1 MEDVFPPIKTSCSDH
16 EGSGSVKVAQW
27 DGKKWFAVSKNWISG
42 DKALVR
48 KLLEDS
54 SAAYA
59 KEKGITLPG
68 PQGGRG
74 PQGGPGPHR
83 DGNADRPAL
92 FTPEERQANR
102 EKMRAAK
109 TPEERA
115 ELIRESTVHLGNA
128 VCVATYEGLT
138 VEVAARI
145 NASMIVKS
153 ARTGADFEIGRAHV

>member
-1 MEDVFPPIKTSCSDH
+1 MPALKLIVARSTGVDNIDV
-16 EGSGSVKVAQW
+16 V
-27 DGKKWFAVSKNWISG
+27 
-42 DKALVR
+42 
-48 KLLEDS
+48 
-54 SAAYA
+54 YA

-74 PQGGPGPHR
+74 PQGGPGPRR

-115 ELIRESTVHLGNA
+115 ELRRQMREQAEQRAREKGITLPPERRPAGPPKSPSTGN
-128 VCVATYEGLT
+128 
-138 VEVAARI
+138 
-145 NASMIVKS
+145 
-153 ARTGADFEIGRAHV
+153 